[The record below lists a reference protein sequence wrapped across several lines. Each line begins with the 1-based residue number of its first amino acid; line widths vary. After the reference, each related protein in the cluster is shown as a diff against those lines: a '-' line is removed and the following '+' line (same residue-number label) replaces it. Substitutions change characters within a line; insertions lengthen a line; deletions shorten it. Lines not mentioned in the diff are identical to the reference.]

1 MCSAFWNNYRNKDIT
16 VIRVE
21 LPALIGRLND
31 ISRQALE
38 ASAALCIS
46 RQGAEITPAHLLFK
60 LLETPFSDVRQILE
74 HTGINHQQLQPVVG
88 DSLNGEPQTA
98 EPYPSFSP
106 LLVELMQD
114 AWLLAS
120 TELGHTELRSG
131 AVFLALLMNA
141 DRYLMPRVA
150 QALVDINREQLR
162 KQFDRV
168 TKGSVE
174 RPQLMESGGA
184 KRAVEADMD
193 PLKRYATDFT
203 KLARE
208 DKLDP
213 VVCRDAE
220 IDQMID
226 ILCRRRKNNPIV
238 VGDAGVGKSAVV
250 EGLALRIVNGDV
262 PDRLKNVELW
272 TLDMGALQAGA
283 SVKGEF
289 EKRLKGV
296 IEAVKGSATPI
307 ILFIDEAHTLI
318 GAGNSEGG
326 SDAAN
331 LLKPALARGEL
342 RTIAATTWR
351 EYKKYFEKDPALSRR
366 FQPVALDEPTPG
378 EAVHILRG
386 LRTVYEKAHQVLI
399 ADSALKAAA
408 EMSARY
414 LAGRQL
420 PDKAIDVL
428 DTACARVSLNLSTPP
443 RRLSHVRS
451 ELHQLAM
458 EQELLSR
465 EHTLGQNVDAERE
478 QALEQKIAD
487 LTAESGALEQ
497 SWNDQRE
504 LVARLVEIRE
514 QLLVGDVERETADD
528 VAVELAESDREER
541 PDLKSEASAIEQ
553 ELAELQA
560 DEPLVHARV
569 DARQVAEVI
578 ADWTGIPVNR
588 MTTDELEKI
597 THLPAYLQAH
607 IKGQDTAIDCL
618 HQHLLTARAD
628 LRRPGRPMGAF
639 LLVGPSGV
647 GKTETVVQLAEL
659 LYGGR
664 QFLTTINMSEYQEK
678 HTVSRLIGSPPGY
691 VGFGEG
697 GILTEAI
704 RQKPYSVVLLDEVEK
719 AHPEVLNLFY
729 QAFDKGELADGEGR
743 LIDCKNVVFFLTS
756 NLGFQT
762 IVNHAEEPEKIEE
775 ALYPELAN
783 FFKPALLAR
792 MEVVPYLPL
801 GEDTLNRIV
810 GDKLQRLADQIQTR
824 YHTEVELEDGLVEAI
839 RSRATRSENGARM
852 LESIIEGELLPPVS
866 LALLEKLAAREP
878 VTKVTLGVTENK
890 FTGTVA

>member
-1 MCSAFWNNYRNKDIT
+1 M
-16 VIRVE
+16 IRVE

-184 KRAVEADMD
+184 RPAVEADMD

-514 QLLVGDVERETADD
+514 QLLAGDVERETADD
-528 VAVELAESDREER
+528 VAVELAESDHEER
-541 PDLKSEASAIEQ
+541 PDLKSEAAAIEQ

-810 GDKLQRLADQIQTR
+810 GDKLQRLADQIQAR